1 MSTNDQPTALQK
13 LPLFCMSRLPT
24 TGEPI
29 LIKRGVK
36 GYFPARCFRIQP
48 EQFNAWAHVTPD
60 QEEAMSNGASFGWS
74 VPTIDPDLVRML
86 REAAEA
92 RRRRLS

>member
-1 MSTNDQPTALQK
+1 MQTKDQPIALQK
-13 LPLFCMSRLPT
+13 LPLFCMSRLPA

-29 LIKRGVK
+29 LIKRGVM
-36 GYFPARCFRIQP
+36 GYYPARCFRVAP
-48 EQFNAWAHVTPD
+48 EQFNAWARVTPD
-60 QEEAMSNGASFGWS
+60 QEEAMQNGASFGWK
-74 VPTIDPDLVRML
+74 VPGSDPDVVRML